1 MAEDKSEKLRIRL
14 HVYDTDIPVNVRPE
28 DEPLY
33 EEKRPKKKKS
43 GKDQKNKQD
52 DELDI
57 IDFNDL

>member
-1 MAEDKSEKLRIRL
+1 MSHCMRKS
-14 HVYDTDIPVNVRPE
+14 
-28 DEPLY
+28 
-33 EEKRPKKKKS
+33 PKKKKS